1 RQYSLSEKAE
11 STTERVITV
20 KLDEGG
26 EVSPMLIQNVEV
38 GDVIELSN
46 PYGDITLEDEDSTA
60 PLVLAT
66 AGIGITPAAA
76 ILDALAQQGSDRQV
90 LFFHGDAR
98 LFLGVRPEQ
107 DPEGVTTVEGVMHFD
122 DVELPRDGHYI
133 LCGPLA
139 FMQSTRSKL
148 IDAGVPATS
157 IRYEIFGP
165 DLWLAA

>member
-1 RQYSLSEKAE
+1 GDASWEAVALREQVTESL
-11 STTERVITV
+11 
-20 KLDEGG
+20 
-26 EVSPMLIQNVEV
+26 
-38 GDVIELSN
+38 
-46 PYGDITLEDEDSTA
+46 
-60 PLVLAT
+60 
-66 AGIGITPAAA
+66 AA
-76 ILDALAQQGSDRQV
+76 LP
-90 LFFHGDAR
+90 HGDAR